1 MLITIAFEG
10 DPDRDIALRLELT
23 DSLHLVRERLADRAG
38 MQPGD
43 RFRVGNANLDSEQET
58 ETTVAE
64 LVGEG
69 RELRVRVAPEPEPE
83 PEPQPDPEPEPEP
96 EPPPKPKP
104 DTTPPPRPKV
114 PDAAPKTAWGLDR
127 GPIPPD
133 LMAGLIGTIGNSTIE
148 EPEAFALLPLEAVQ
162 ALFTARRLN
171 RGLRFGPNPQSREFG
186 ERSPLAP
193 VTYVHEDRRP
203 AHGAAAYSSDWL
215 TSATASRVL
224 HELRVRGIHVASA
237 NGGLTGFGLSSNFRQ
252 DLERLSRNE
261 ITTIH
266 LVDEMVVPKV
276 VLFLHPDDDLRASD
290 ALVRAIEIALSDRGG
305 RRAQYEALHRD
316 VFANFGYYFP
326 CETVLGGMR
335 MRTLQ
340 VRSEDREEQQQL
352 VREFGFAAAADVQTD
367 RGRAVG
373 DVGYANYS
381 SNLENNRHISQLRR
395 SHIRTFGGSASLAVN
410 EGQLAEWVRS
420 VSMLKFWDVI
430 ESRRLIPIT
439 QFLPETL
446 ARRCDSVIDEHA
458 GSRVTER
465 YTVLDMRQFVAPANR
480 ELLRDLL

>member
-10 DPDRDIALRLELT
+10 DSDRDIALRLEPT
-23 DSLHLVRERLADRAG
+23 DSLDQVRERLAARAG

-43 RFRVGNANLDSEQET
+43 RFRVGNASLDPEQEAD
-58 ETTVAE
+58 TTIAE
-64 LVGEG
+64 LIGEG
-69 RELRVRVAPEPEPE
+69 TVLRVRPVPPPAAAPEPA
-83 PEPQPDPEPEPEP
+83 
-96 EPPPKPKP
+96 PKPKP
-104 DTTPPPRPKV
+104 DTTPPPRPKS
-114 PDAAPKTAWGLDR
+114 PNATPSTPWGLER

-133 LMAGLIGTIGNSTIE
+133 LLAGLNGTIGNATIE
-148 EPEAFALLPLEAVQ
+148 EPEAFALLPLDAVQ

-171 RGLRFGPNPQSREFG
+171 RGLRFGPVPQSREFG

-193 VTYVHEDRRP
+193 VTYLHENRRP
-203 AHGAAAYSSDWL
+203 DHGAAAYSSDWL

-237 NGGLTGFGLSSNFRQ
+237 AGGLTGFGLSANFRQ
-252 DLERLSRNE
+252 DLERLTRNE
-261 ITTIH
+261 VTTIH

-276 VLFLHPDDDLRASD
+276 VLFLHPRNDLRASNE
-290 ALVRAIEIALSDRGG
+290 LVREVETALADRGG

-316 VFANFGYYFP
+316 VFAHFGYYFP

-340 VRSEDREEQQQL
+340 VRSEDHQEQQQL
-352 VREFGFAAAADVQTD
+352 VREFGLAAAADVQTD
-367 RGRAVG
+367 RGRVVG

-381 SNLENNRHISQLRR
+381 GGLENNRHIAQLRR

-410 EGQLAEWVRS
+410 ESQLAEWVRS
-420 VSMLKFWDVI
+420 VSMVRFWDVI
-430 ESRRLIPIT
+430 ENRHLVPIT
-439 QFLPETL
+439 QFLPAAL

-458 GSRVTER
+458 TSRITEQ